1 MGLVPKSFGGE
12 LGPYSGAIAFAGV
25 VAVVIVVSIY
35 MYISTNVLQYVFISF
50 INYNFYYII

>member
-35 MYISTNVLQYVFISF
+35 TYLYKCFI
-50 INYNFYYII
+50 IYL